1 MRQHSVA
8 RYQRLNGRRSF
19 SVHRHRGRGSRLFLY
34 LILIVIAC
42 TALSGGYLYFAPAGR
57 PAADTTYLLV
67 APGSRYSEVHEQM
80 QKKLWLRFPRLFG
93 YVASWQGLNESTTL
107 RPGRYAIPRS
117 TTMLELVSLLQE
129 GKDTPLQLT
138 PPSIRQ
144 NGELVD
150 FLSEHLWLKADSLR
164 TLIADSALMAH
175 YGTTSQAF
183 YAEVIREPHT
193 LRWASSGRELLDSI
207 HAHYQRFW
215 QEKRTSEAARLGLS
229 PLEVTTLASIVE
241 SESSKRDEY
250 RRIAG
255 LYLNRLRKEMRLQ
268 SDPTVKYAVGNF
280 DLKRIRSEHLSVNSP
295 YNTYKVKGLPPTP
308 IILPRTSTIDSVL
321 AAETH
326 DYIYMCAKEDFS
338 GYHNFAAT
346 FAQHQQ
352 NAKRYQQALNDR
364 GIQ

>member
-1 MRQHSVA
+1 
-8 RYQRLNGRRSF
+8 
-19 SVHRHRGRGSRLFLY
+19 
-34 LILIVIAC
+34 
-42 TALSGGYLYFAPAGR
+42 
-57 PAADTTYLLV
+57 
-67 APGSRYSEVHEQM
+67 
-80 QKKLWLRFPRLFG
+80 
-93 YVASWQGLNESTTL
+93 
-107 RPGRYAIPRS
+107 
-117 TTMLELVSLLQE
+117 MLELVSLLQE

-144 NGELVD
+144 NAELVD
-150 FLSEHLWLKADSLR
+150 FLAQHLWLKADSLR

-193 LRWASSGRELLDSI
+193 LRWATSGRELLDSI

-215 QEKRTSEAARLGLS
+215 QGKRTSEAARLGLS

>member
-1 MRQHSVA
+1 M
-8 RYQRLNGRRSF
+8 
-19 SVHRHRGRGSRLFLY
+19 
-34 LILIVIAC
+34 
-42 TALSGGYLYFAPAGR
+42 
-57 PAADTTYLLV
+57 
-67 APGSRYSEVHEQM
+67 
-80 QKKLWLRFPRLFG
+80 
-93 YVASWQGLNESTTL
+93 
-107 RPGRYAIPRS
+107 
-117 TTMLELVSLLQE
+117 
-129 GKDTPLQLT
+129 
-138 PPSIRQ
+138 
-144 NGELVD
+144 
-150 FLSEHLWLKADSLR
+150 
-164 TLIADSALMAH
+164 
-175 YGTTSQAF
+175 
-183 YAEVIREPHT
+183 
-193 LRWASSGRELLDSI
+193 
-207 HAHYQRFW
+207 
-215 QEKRTSEAARLGLS
+215 
-229 PLEVTTLASIVE
+229 TTLASIVE

>member
-1 MRQHSVA
+1 MSKHSVA

-67 APGSRYSEVHEQM
+67 APGSRYAEVHEQM

-107 RPGRYAIPRS
+107 RPGRYAIPRR

-150 FLSEHLWLKADSLR
+150 FLSEHLWL
-164 TLIADSALMAH
+164 
-175 YGTTSQAF
+175 
-183 YAEVIREPHT
+183 
-193 LRWASSGRELLDSI
+193 
-207 HAHYQRFW
+207 
-215 QEKRTSEAARLGLS
+215 
-229 PLEVTTLASIVE
+229 
-241 SESSKRDEY
+241 
-250 RRIAG
+250 
-255 LYLNRLRKEMRLQ
+255 
-268 SDPTVKYAVGNF
+268 
-280 DLKRIRSEHLSVNSP
+280 
-295 YNTYKVKGLPPTP
+295 
-308 IILPRTSTIDSVL
+308 
-321 AAETH
+321 
-326 DYIYMCAKEDFS
+326 
-338 GYHNFAAT
+338 
-346 FAQHQQ
+346 
-352 NAKRYQQALNDR
+352 
-364 GIQ
+364 